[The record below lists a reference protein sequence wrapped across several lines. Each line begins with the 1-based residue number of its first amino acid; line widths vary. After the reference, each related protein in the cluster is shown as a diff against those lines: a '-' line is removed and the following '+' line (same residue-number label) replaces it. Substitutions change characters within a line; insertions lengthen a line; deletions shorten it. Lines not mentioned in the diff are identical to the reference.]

1 VYVST
6 NFVHSSA
13 LQLEDA
19 SSAGGPYTVIST
31 SSGSQTSMTTSV
43 TSGSTVTRYLGLLVA
58 KINGGSALNGSD
70 NATLTY
76 TLSVP

>member
-1 VYVST
+1 
-6 NFVHSSA
+6 
-13 LQLEDA
+13 
-19 SSAGGPYTVIST
+19 
-31 SSGSQTSMTTSV
+31 MTTSV